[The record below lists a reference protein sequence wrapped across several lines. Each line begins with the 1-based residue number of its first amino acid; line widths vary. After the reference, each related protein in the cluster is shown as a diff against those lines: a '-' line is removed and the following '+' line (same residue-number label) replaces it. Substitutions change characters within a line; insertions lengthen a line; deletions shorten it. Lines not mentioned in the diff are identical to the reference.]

1 MLFCNA
7 RGFTNTRVCTE
18 KCSKTDDGMNFTIY
32 REVTEELGAELGLR
46 VNRFYT
52 ADLTPPRRPVM
63 FTLTILYTF
72 LGKFGI

>member
-1 MLFCNA
+1 
-7 RGFTNTRVCTE
+7 
-18 KCSKTDDGMNFTIY
+18 MNFTIY